1 MKDILGRESIE
12 SLNLDKEPKRMSNLS
27 KVKIKSTMVNQSRR
41 MRNSGTNDF
50 GVGTSKAIYYPQLVK
65 VGESMS

>member
-12 SLNLDKEPKRMSNLS
+12 SLNLDKEPKRMKILS
-27 KVKIKSTMVNQSRR
+27 KVKINSTTISQSRK

-65 VGESMS
+65 VGDSMS